1 MLSTTSPVYKL
12 PSVPIE
18 IGQPGY
24 PKLDTSPIKSVV
36 TQPMTFSERDIT
48 LPADSTEGQPT
59 QLDNTTSPLKTTTTL
74 PTTSTE
80 SDFTLHVSIG
90 GESTCSSELANSP
103 PGNPP
108 ESINTQ
114 PEISLETIGC
124 QPTPSPLVNA
134 LSKASLKITGG
145 QPTASPEPEELAGGK
160 RYLTRSQGAA
170 PSFIKKNCKG
180 STMYPLQ

>member
-24 PKLDTSPIKSVV
+24 PKLVTSPIKSVV
-36 TQPMTFSERDIT
+36 PLPMTFSERDIT
-48 LPADSTEGQPT
+48 LPDDSTEGQPA
-59 QLDNTTSPLKTTTTL
+59 QLDNTTSPSKTTTTL

-80 SDFTLHVSIG
+80 SDFTLHDVSIG
-90 GESTCSSELANSP
+90 GEPTCSSVLANSP

-114 PEISLETIGC
+114 PEISLET
-124 QPTPSPLVNA
+124 
-134 LSKASLKITGG
+134 
-145 QPTASPEPEELAGGK
+145 
-160 RYLTRSQGAA
+160 
-170 PSFIKKNCKG
+170 
-180 STMYPLQ
+180 

>member
-36 TQPMTFSERDIT
+36 TLPMTFSERDIT

-90 GESTCSSELANSP
+90 GEPTCSSELANSP

-170 PSFIKKNCKG
+170 PSFIKKICKG

>member
-1 MLSTTSPVYKL
+1 MSCFRKSGQSSTSQVENRAKSPVHTEKL
-12 PSVPIE
+12 PGISLYPLQFHLQE
-18 IGQPGY
+18 I
-24 PKLDTSPIKSVV
+24 
-36 TQPMTFSERDIT
+36 
-48 LPADSTEGQPT
+48 
-59 QLDNTTSPLKTTTTL
+59 QLFVQCTL

-90 GESTCSSELANSP
+90 GEPTCSSELANSP

-114 PEISLETIGC
+114 PEISLEMIGC

-170 PSFIKKNCKG
+170 PSFIKKICKG